1 MERYI
6 ICSYRNCTQQLNFP
20 SSQFFGIFAA
30 APSVSHHRALSL
42 PIATTTQSLGSSSNI
57 LPAVPNNINNNN
69 VSKGTFGQTATNL
82 ISSTCFTIQPIHQRT
97 RSLPLTEETVIQL
110 TSLNSNPSPRSSRDS
125 IYSKNNKSSNDHQH
139 HQNNNHT
146 QNIKSSSSMS
156 ISSNPNTHPNES
168 TVSCNQ
174 MNMDNSRTSCTC
186 TIESHDNH
194 HQTIPTLMT
203 TTVENTVKNDDVIHS
218 VTFYNNIDTY
228 GSHNDKSPA
237 FKNIFNNKMFMGGGF
252 IQSSYI
258 GGLPLALQ
266 RGRSGNNCVRSMY
279 FINNFFWFC
288 IFFFLFMLWANFSF
302 LFFLIILFFY

>member
-1 MERYI
+1 M
-6 ICSYRNCTQQLNFP
+6 
-20 SSQFFGIFAA
+20 
-30 APSVSHHRALSL
+30 SL

-57 LPAVPNNINNNN
+57 LPAVPNNLNNNN
-69 VSKGTFGQTATNL
+69 VSKGTFGQTAPNS

-139 HQNNNHT
+139 HPNNNHT
-146 QNIKSSSSMS
+146 QNTKSSSSMS

-174 MNMDNSRTSCTC
+174 MSMDNSRTSCTC
-186 TIESHDNH
+186 TIENHDNH
-194 HQTIPTLMT
+194 HQTIPTLLT
-203 TTVENTVKNDDVIHS
+203 TTVENTVKNDDINNSVIHS
-218 VTFYNNIDTY
+218 VTFYNNIDAY

-279 FINNFFWFC
+279 FIKNNFFFWFC
-288 IFFFLFMLWANFSF
+288 IFFLLFCLCCGLIF
-302 LFFLIILFFY
+302 LFFFVLLNLSFYFSTNSSLTIPLSFSSTFDNKTLHLSLNNK